1 MSVLVLDASIAA
13 AWLLQ
18 DESEP
23 RAEAALARLAEQSA
37 FVPQLWRLEIRNVLL
52 TAERQGRLAAAEAV
66 EALDDLS
73 ELPIL
78 IDTTPDLDAA
88 RALARA
94 HQLSYYDA
102 LYLELAQRRNGTLAT
117 LDTALARAAI
127 AAGVPTFGS

>member
-1 MSVLVLDASIAA
+1 MSDLVLDASIAA
-13 AWLLQ
+13 AWLFQ

-37 FVPQLWRLEIRNVLL
+37 LVPQLWRLEIRNVLL
-52 TAERQGRLAAAEAV
+52 TAERRGRLAADEAV
-66 EALDDLS
+66 EALDALS

-78 IDTTPDLDAA
+78 TDTTPDLDAA
-88 RALARA
+88 WALARA

-117 LDTALARAAI
+117 LDTALARAAK
-127 AAGVPTFGS
+127 AAGVPPFAP

>member
-1 MSVLVLDASIAA
+1 MSDLVLDASIAA
-13 AWLLQ
+13 AWLFQ
-18 DESEP
+18 DELEP

-52 TAERQGRLAAAEAV
+52 TAERRGRLTAGEAV

-88 RALARA
+88 WALARA

-117 LDTALARAAI
+117 LDAALARAAK
-127 AAGVPTFGS
+127 AAGVPLFAP

>member
-13 AWLLQ
+13 AWLFQ

-37 FVPQLWRLEIRNVLL
+37 IVPQLWRLEIRNVLL

-88 RALARA
+88 WALARA